1 MYTEQIATDRI
12 IIGDPILRNCTYVIG
27 YPCLALIP
35 DSTTFADAPIRVPF
49 PPRHAPRDSAHQRG
63 ITSIPLSPMEWIS
76 GIIVATN
83 GILSSV
89 AGQQCGYP
97 QNDHHRQDSL
107 TACCVHDD
115 VSQIVDH
122 TCFYHTAYYDKQRG
136 KEDDR
141 RPFYVF
147 YNYLPHSV
155 LPMMIMITAPVSAMM
170 EDSI

>member
-12 IIGDPILRNCTYVIG
+12 IIGNPILRNCTYVIG

-89 AGQQCGYP
+89 A
-97 QNDHHRQDSL
+97 DSSADTHRMIIIVR
-107 TACCVHDD
+107 TA
-115 VSQIVDH
+115 
-122 TCFYHTAYYDKQRG
+122 
-136 KEDDR
+136 
-141 RPFYVF
+141 
-147 YNYLPHSV
+147 
-155 LPMMIMITAPVSAMM
+155 
-170 EDSI
+170 